1 MTDTF
6 RHTVLIVDDDEG
18 ARYAKSRIFGR
29 AGYSVLEAANGRDAL
44 ELIQQGRPQLVLLDV
59 GLPDINGIEICRRIK
74 TDAAT
79 EQTMVLQVS
88 ASSVKPEDKALGLA
102 GGADVYLTEPL
113 EATELLG
120 AAKALLRL
128 YDREEEKRVLLSEL
142 TQRERFIK
150 KLVDAAPSTV
160 YLYDLSENR
169 NIYANAKL
177 EAALG
182 YAAEGL
188 QLVGQEALQALVHE
202 EDLPQVRECLK
213 GLPSLADG
221 EVIEF
226 ECRIRHRSGEWR
238 WFHSRNVIF
247 ARDREERPVQI
258 LGTAQDITDR
268 KRQEGILNSQ
278 KEQQQLLLEISRMI
292 LEVPSDP
299 ASWTKTIYEKVSFQ
313 FDVNLC
319 LNYVVDEK
327 SKDLHLLT
335 GVGVPEYVAQA
346 AQRLHWGQSFCGH
359 VAACG
364 TSMMA
369 DSDLIASDPKGDLMR
384 TIGIRAYACHA
395 LKASD
400 GQVLGTLSFGT
411 TRRDRFTE
419 AEIGFFQTLCHL
431 IAIAWERHRAASALA
446 ERESRLKAMVEGAV
460 DGIIIIDEQGI
471 IHSANPAVERLFDY
485 RLDDLLGRH
494 IMMLMPYPYSSE
506 HETSPASDFDISGL
520 AFKVIGA
527 EMTGVRKD
535 GSRFPVELSISRN
548 QRGGDVTYT
557 GLLRDIT
564 ERKKAQEQT
573 RRWTIEL
580 EQRVAERTQA
590 LMQSRTR
597 LRALAS
603 ELTLTEQRE
612 RQRLASELHD
622 YLAQLLVF
630 GRMKVGQAKRGDLG
644 PALGLVQELDDM
656 LNEALTYTRSLV
668 AQLSPPV
675 LREFGLVMAIRWL
688 AEQMRRQ
695 EMTVVVHCDLE
706 QVQLREDQAVLLF
719 QSARELL
726 INVSKHA
733 GTLHASVSVWTE
745 GDVLHVRVADEGT
758 GFDPAGA
765 AANLTTPMFGLFSIR
780 ERMDAL
786 GGHMTVESS
795 PGGGTKVTLAVPYE
809 DAPAEDDPG
818 GTDLEKSQTAAGA
831 DPVERSGP
839 KTARTADR
847 PATVPSRA
855 LDHSARTRVL
865 LVDDHAML
873 RQGLRTV
880 LDGYPDIEVVGEA
893 VDGAQA
899 ITLAKA
905 LSPHVVIMDVNMPG
919 IDGIEATHI
928 LKAEQPA
935 ILVIGLSVH
944 NNRQVEQ
951 VMREAGAVSFLAKD
965 AAIEQLHETIQQA
978 LRAAGSTL

>member
-1 MTDTF
+1 MTSSF
-6 RHTVLIVDDDEG
+6 RHTVLVVDDDEG
-18 ARYAKSRIFGR
+18 ARYAKTRIFER
-29 AGYSVLEAANGRDAL
+29 AGYCVLEAANGNDAL
-44 ELIQQGRPQLVLLDV
+44 LLIRQGRPHLVLLDV
-59 GLPDINGIEICRRIK
+59 GLPDISGIEVCRLIK
-74 TDAAT
+74 MDAAT

-88 ASSVKPEDKALGLA
+88 ASCVKPQDRVMGLA

-128 YDREEEKRVLLSEL
+128 YDREEEKRVLLKEL

-182 YAAEGL
+182 YAPEGL

-221 EVIEF
+221 QVIEF
-226 ECRIRHRSGEWR
+226 ECRIQHRSGEWR
-238 WFHSRNVIF
+238 WFHSRNVVF

-299 ASWTKTIYEKVSFQ
+299 ASWTKTIYEKVASQ

-319 LNYVVDEK
+319 LNYVVDGK

-335 GVGVPEYVAQA
+335 GVGLPEYVAQA
-346 AQRLHWGQSFCGH
+346 AQQLHWGQGFCGH

-369 DSDLIASDPKGDLMR
+369 DSDRIASDPKGDLMR
-384 TIGIRAYACHA
+384 TMGIRAYACHA
-395 LKASD
+395 LKAGD

-411 TRRDRFTE
+411 TSRDRFVD

-431 IAIAWERHRAASALA
+431 IAIAWERHRASSALA
-446 ERESRLKAMVEGAV
+446 ESESRLKAIVEGAV
-460 DGIIIIDEQGI
+460 DGIITIDEQGL
-471 IHSANPAVERLFDY
+471 IHSANPAVERLFGY
-485 RLDDLLGRH
+485 RFEELLGRN
-494 IMMLMPYPYSSE
+494 IRMLMPAPYRGWQESPLDSD
-506 HETSPASDFDISGL
+506 HEISDESLTGL
-520 AFKVIGA
+520 GG
-527 EMTGVRKD
+527 EMTGVRND
-535 GSRFPVELSISRN
+535 GSRFPVELSISENRL
-548 QRGGDVTYT
+548 GDYVTYT

-580 EQRVAERTQA
+580 EQRVAERTQE
-590 LMQSRTR
+590 LLHSRTR
-597 LRALAS
+597 LRDLAS

-612 RQRLASELHD
+612 RQRLAAELHD

-630 GRMKVGQAKRGDLG
+630 GRMKVSQAKRGDLG
-644 PALGLVQELDDM
+644 PMFGLVQELDDM
-656 LNEALTYTRSLV
+656 LDEALTYTRTLV

-675 LREFGLVMAIRWL
+675 LREFGLVVAIKWL
-688 AEQMRRQ
+688 AEQMQRRD
-695 EMTVVVHCDLE
+695 MMVVVHCDLE
-706 QVQLREDQAVLLF
+706 HVQAREDQAVLLF

-733 GTLHASVSVWTE
+733 GTSHASISVWIQ
-745 GDVLHVRVADEGT
+745 GNMLHLRVADDGS
-758 GFDPAGA
+758 GFDPAGTA
-765 AANLTTPMFGLFSIR
+765 TNLTTPMFGLFSIR

-786 GGHMTVESS
+786 GGRMTVESS
-795 PGGGTKVTLAVPYE
+795 PGGGTKVTLAIPYE
-809 DAPAEDDPG
+809 DAPAGRDHDNLKTEADALILGQAMP
-818 GTDLEKSQTAAGA
+818 KAA
-831 DPVERSGP
+831 
-839 KTARTADR
+839 TTADK
-847 PATVPSRA
+847 PASVPSQS
-855 LDHSARTRVL
+855 LDHSTRTRVL
-865 LVDDHAML
+865 LADDHAML

-880 LDGYPDIEVVGEA
+880 LEGYSDIEVVGEA
-893 VDGAQA
+893 TDGVHA
-899 ITLAKA
+899 ITLAKS
-905 LSPHVVIMDVNMPG
+905 LLPQVVIMDVNMPG
-919 IDGIEATHI
+919 VDGIEATRI
-928 LKAEQPA
+928 LKLEQPDT
-935 ILVIGLSVH
+935 LVIGLSVH
-944 NNRQVEQ
+944 NNRQVEEF
-951 VMREAGAVSFLAKD
+951 MREAGAVSFLTKD
-965 AAIEQLHETIQQA
+965 AAIEQLHETIQHA
-978 LRAAGSTL
+978 LRTDDPAV